1 MDGDLA
7 PLPTDL
13 DGRCIATI
21 RMLSLDAVEKAKS
34 GHEGLPL
41 GAATMAWTIW
51 SRFLRFD
58 PTDPKWPGRDRFV
71 LSAGHGSMLLY
82 SLLHL
87 FGYDVS
93 LDDLKNF
100 RQWGSRTPGHPEYGH
115 TPGVET
121 TTGPLGQGI
130 SNAVGMALGEAMIG
144 ARLNRGG
151 RKVVDHRTF
160 VIASDGDLMEGVSN
174 EAASLAGHLGLG
186 KLIVLYDHNSIS
198 IDGSTDLAF
207 TEDPLGRFKALG
219 WSAFSVRDGNNIEEI
234 SEAVNKAI
242 DDTDHPSIIAVTNV
256 IGYGAPHKEGT
267 EAAHGGP
274 YGPDEAKL
282 TKARFG
288 WPEEPSF
295 FVPEDVTNHL
305 SSIIEAKISEA
316 ALEKARIAKI
326 ADSPKGE
333 VSRWLNDSVG
343 VLPDNLR
350 DLMPKFDLGSQMAT
364 RIASGQVLK
373 AVASKY
379 TSIVGGSA
387 DLVESTAVGFTEN
400 VVSKDNYAGSL
411 IHFGVREHG
420 MAAILNG
427 LQLHGGFRVF
437 GSTFLIFSDYLRPSL
452 RLAALMGLPVIFVM
466 THDSVGLG
474 EDGPTHQPVEQL
486 ESLRMVPNLALIR
499 PADSNEVV
507 EAWITALERDS
518 GPTILA
524 LSRQGLPVL
533 EPGEPGW
540 ISRSGARTV
549 VKESGTCQVVLLAT
563 GSEVSLAIQ
572 VAGVLSGEHGVE
584 VRVVSVP
591 WREKFLAQD
600 QGTIDALIPP
610 SVLKVSIEAGVTHG
624 WKSLVGPDG
633 ITIGIDRFGASAPG
647 STVMTELGLSKDA
660 VALKVLSLLGRI

>member
-1 MDGDLA
+1 
-7 PLPTDL
+7 
-13 DGRCIATI
+13 
-21 RMLSLDAVEKAKS
+21 MLSLDAVEKAKS

-41 GAATMAWTIW
+41 GAAPMAWTIW

-58 PTDPKWPGRDRFV
+58 PTDPNWPGRDRFV

-87 FGYDVS
+87 FGYQVS
-93 LDDLKNF
+93 IDDLKNF

-130 SNAVGMALGEAMIG
+130 SNSVGMALGEAMLG
-144 ARLNRGG
+144 ARLNRNG
-151 RKVVDHRTF
+151 KEVVGHRTF

-186 KLIVLYDHNSIS
+186 KLIVLYDNNSIS
-198 IDGSTDLAF
+198 IDGSTGLAF
-207 TEDPLGRFKALG
+207 TEDRLGRFKALG
-219 WSAFSVRDGNNIEEI
+219 WSTFIVEDGNNLEEI
-234 SEAVNKAI
+234 SEAVKRAI
-242 DDTDHPSIIAVTNV
+242 DDTDRPSIISVTNV

-282 TKARFG
+282 TKERFG
-288 WPEEPSF
+288 WPEEPPF
-295 FVPEDVTNHL
+295 LVPEDVTSHL

-316 ALEKARIAKI
+316 ALEKERVAKI
-326 ADSPKGE
+326 AESENWE
-333 VSRWLNDSVG
+333 VSHWLSG
-343 VLPDNLR
+343 TAGELPRNLR

-364 RIASGQVLK
+364 RVASGQVLK
-373 AVASKY
+373 AIASRY
-379 TSIVGGSA
+379 DAIVGGSA
-387 DLVESTAVGFTEN
+387 DLVESTSVGFTEN
-400 VVSKDNYAGSL
+400 VVSRNNFAGSL

-452 RLAALMGLPVIFVM
+452 RLAALMGVPIIYLM

-486 ESLRMVPNLALIR
+486 ESLRMVPNLAVIR
-499 PADSNEVV
+499 PADSNEAA
-507 EAWITALERDS
+507 EAWITALERES

-540 ISRSGARTV
+540 ISQSGARIV
-549 VKESGTCQVVLLAT
+549 MPESGTCQVALLAT

-572 VAGVLSGEHGVE
+572 VAGVLSGEHALG
-584 VRVVSVP
+584 VRVVSIP

-600 QGTIDALIPP
+600 QGTRDALIPP
-610 SVLKVSIEAGVTHG
+610 SALKVSIEAGVTHG
-624 WKSLVGPDG
+624 WQSIVGPDG
-633 ITIGIDRFGASAPG
+633 LTIGIDRFGASAPG
-647 STVMTELGLSKDA
+647 STVMTELGLSSDA
-660 VALKVLSLLGRI
+660 VVAKVLSLLGRK